1 MMGEAKGLAELDT
14 KYIASF
20 SGGKDSLATVIL
32 AHENKEPLDLIL
44 FAEVMFDKKISGEL
58 PEHMDFIKNKAIPL
72 FNEWGYKTEILH
84 GKKTYMDIFMAEPTK
99 GKRKGSGMKVGFPM
113 MGKCAVN
120 KPCKIRPIND
130 RIKQLGEVKQYV
142 GIAADEPG
150 RLEKLENTNKISLL
164 AKYGYTEKMA
174 FDLCSDYG
182 LLSPI
187 YKIAKRGGCWF
198 CPNMRPCQ
206 VRNIRDNHPELWI
219 KLLELEKE
227 ENLIGNIWN
236 TLKKI
241 SVWELEE
248 QYFWEEAQMTVY
260 DFLGGGEAGKSQNDG

>member
-1 MMGEAKGLAELDT
+1 ME
-14 KYIASF
+14 YIASF
-20 SGGKDSLATVIL
+20 SGGKDSTATILL
-32 AHENKEPLDLIL
+32 AHEHNEPLDKII
-44 FAEVMFDKKISGEL
+44 FSEVMLNEEISGEL

-84 GKKTYMDIFMAEPTK
+84 GKKKYMDIFMAEPTK

-174 FDLCSDYG
+174 FDICSDYC
-182 LLSPI
+182 LLSQI
-187 YKIAKRGGCWF
+187 
-198 CPNMRPCQ
+198 
-206 VRNIRDNHPELWI
+206 
-219 KLLELEKE
+219 
-227 ENLIGNIWN
+227 
-236 TLKKI
+236 
-241 SVWELEE
+241 
-248 QYFWEEAQMTVY
+248 
-260 DFLGGGEAGKSQNDG
+260 

>member
-1 MMGEAKGLAELDT
+1 MWGLRQTNREDWKSWKTQIKYRFLRSMATRKRWRLTYAVIMVCYRQYT
-14 KYIASF
+14 KLR
-20 SGGKDSLATVIL
+20 SG
-32 AHENKEPLDLIL
+32 
-44 FAEVMFDKKISGEL
+44 
-58 PEHMDFIKNKAIPL
+58 
-72 FNEWGYKTEILH
+72 
-84 GKKTYMDIFMAEPTK
+84 
-99 GKRKGSGMKVGFPM
+99 
-113 MGKCAVN
+113 
-120 KPCKIRPIND
+120 
-130 RIKQLGEVKQYV
+130 
-142 GIAADEPG
+142 
-150 RLEKLENTNKISLL
+150 
-164 AKYGYTEKMA
+164 
-174 FDLCSDYG
+174 
-182 LLSPI
+182 
-187 YKIAKRGGCWF
+187 GGCWF

>member
-1 MMGEAKGLAELDT
+1 MRTEATGRISAKAAL
-14 KYIASF
+14 
-20 SGGKDSLATVIL
+20 
-32 AHENKEPLDLIL
+32 N
-44 FAEVMFDKKISGEL
+44 MFDKKISGEL

-187 YKIAKRGGCWF
+187 YKIAKRGGLL
-198 CPNMRPCQ
+198 
-206 VRNIRDNHPELWI
+206 VLPEYASLSS
-219 KLLELEKE
+219 KE
-227 ENLIGNIWN
+227 HKGQSPGIVD
-236 TLKKI
+236 K
-241 SVWELEE
+241 
-248 QYFWEEAQMTVY
+248 A
-260 DFLGGGEAGKSQNDG
+260 A